1 MDDSVSSSRSA
12 QLALLGGAAFAVLL
26 MSGLLMQAV
35 ATGGAEEE
43 SRNEVVA
50 RYSDG
55 GNELLVEVG
64 ALLIGLGVAFALPF
78 LASLH
83 RVLRSIEGDRS
94 VLPTAAVAG
103 GVVMLV
109 MLCAASVAT
118 VAAFSSYDFY
128 EAYQVD
134 PDVVLLM
141 QSVSFSA
148 LGYALVG
155 GSVFVAS
162 TSIAAFETRVMP
174 RWMGVGGL
182 VLAAVCLFGEW
193 ALMLFLPLPLLL
205 TWTAVASA
213 LLLVSER
220 RTRR

>member
-1 MDDSVSSSRSA
+1 MIR
-12 QLALLGGAAFAVLL
+12 LAPGAGLVFATLCAVGLVLQALAF
-26 MSGLLMQAV
+26 
-35 ATGGAEEE
+35 GGAEEE

-78 LASLH
+78 LASLR
-83 RVLRSIEGDRS
+83 RVLRSVEGDRS
-94 VLPTAAVAG
+94 VLSTAAVAG
-103 GVVMLV
+103 GVVMAV

-118 VAAFSSYDFY
+118 VAAFSSSDFY
-128 EAYQVD
+128 DAYQVD

-155 GSVFVAS
+155 GSVLVAA
-162 TSIAAFETRVMP
+162 TSIAALGTRVMP
-174 RWMGVGGL
+174 RWMAYGGL
-182 VLAAVCLFGEW
+182 VLAAACLFGEW
-193 ALMLFLPLPLLL
+193 ALVLFLPLPLLL

-213 LLLVSER
+213 FLLVRER
-220 RTRR
+220 RTGR